1 VTTLLAVTLTA
12 VLALPTGVV
21 IGWRHHAAAV
31 RVERAIRPTR
41 RPIGLED
48 GVIRVALA
56 AACCETWWTSAGTEH
71 EADCRRE
78 QEKA

>member
-1 VTTLLAVTLTA
+1 MTTLLAVVLTA

-41 RPIGLED
+41 QPIGIED

-56 AACCETWWTSAGTEH
+56 AACCETWWTSAGAEH
-71 EADCRRE
+71 DHQCTRKDQTA
-78 QEKA
+78 